1 HLNLNARITRDID
14 YSVFINSHEE
24 WDLLNNYLLS
34 QGLKRDPQQPYRF
47 YLEEFIID
55 LLPFGDI
62 EENGEVILNDPI
74 MEISVYGCREVVEEA
89 IVIHDKYKVISLP
102 GLCILKLIAYNE
114 HTGRLKDW
122 NDFSLI
128 LSNYFNIAGEQLFE
142 GNHLDLLE
150 NDIELPVASAR
161 MLGRQM
167 QTILN
172 KKDELKNRILA
183 ILEQKIK
190 HFSPQ
195 EIDQMYQVREMDD
208 KQVELLK
215 LILETQRGINDVL
228 VQS

>member
-1 HLNLNARITRDID
+1 
-14 YSVFINSHEE
+14 
-24 WDLLNNYLLS
+24 
-34 QGLKRDPQQPYRF
+34 
-47 YLEEFIID
+47 
-55 LLPFGDI
+55 
-62 EENGEVILNDPI
+62 
-74 MEISVYGCREVVEEA
+74 
-89 IVIHDKYKVISLP
+89 
-102 GLCILKLIAYNE
+102 
-114 HTGRLKDW
+114 
-122 NDFSLI
+122 
-128 LSNYFNIAGEQLFE
+128 
-142 GNHLDLLE
+142 
-150 NDIELPVASAR
+150 